1 MNDYADEIKRGERF
15 SFGANW
21 LNYLKTLD
29 DKRIIEADTSL
40 VTWLGELNGKSFL
53 DIGSGSGLFSL
64 SARRLG
70 AKVRSFDYDP
80 HSVNCTRELRRRYFE
95 DDTNWKV
102 EAGSVLDDDYM
113 NSLDQYD
120 IVYSWGV
127 LHHTGSMWEAIKNA
141 QAKVAPGGIFFIA
154 IYNDQGFQ
162 SRLWNLFKRI
172 YNKLLSG
179 LRPVW
184 ALLIMGPHEL
194 ARFAHKLVQGKPQVY
209 FQKIVN
215 YRSVRGMS
223 YWHNMVDWIGGYPF
237 EVAKPEEIF
246 DYMKA

>member
-1 MNDYADEIKRGERF
+1 MNDQADEIKRGERF
-15 SFGANW
+15 GFGGNW

-29 DKRIIEADTSL
+29 DKRIVEADTSL
-40 VTWLGELNGKSFL
+40 VTWLGELNGKRFL

-80 HSVNCTRELRRRYFE
+80 DSVNSTQELRRRYFE
-95 DDTNWKV
+95 DDTDWTV

-141 QAKVAPGGIFFIA
+141 QAKVLPVVFSLSQSIMIRVFNRGCGISLKGSITNCHPGC
-154 IYNDQGFQ
+154 
-162 SRLWNLFKRI
+162 
-172 YNKLLSG
+172 
-179 LRPVW
+179 
-184 ALLIMGPHEL
+184 
-194 ARFAHKLVQGKPQVY
+194 ARFGLC
-209 FQKIVN
+209 
-215 YRSVRGMS
+215 
-223 YWHNMVDWIGGYPF
+223 
-237 EVAKPEEIF
+237 
-246 DYMKA
+246 